1 MALAETRPPNPRGEA
16 LVAELKWVHD
26 MIRRDLTTV
35 RQMAA
40 DVQAGLPAEEV
51 GSAIRTL
58 AANGPLWQLRVN
70 CLRYCHFVH
79 SHHHAESILLFP
91 ELRRAD
97 PALNPVVDK
106 LEADHAHVSDLLDDV
121 ERGGARPQRRGEPGR
136 AAAAGSGSGNVE
148 RRPPGSSP
156 VRGGTDLPRTA
167 HLDRLATLV
176 RHPPSTSGDPGTPQA
191 PAREAMNT
199 DEYACARAWAAL
211 SAAHARVAD
220 RLSSELTR
228 SFGLSINDFE
238 VLLRLDRTPPPG
250 LRLGELNSAVRL
262 TQPSLSR
269 AVTRLESRGWLRRAG
284 APEDGRGVLVSIS
297 PEGRDVLSRAAVIHA
312 QAIRELLL
320 DRLTPGEQDLL
331 ARALTRIAE
340 D

>member
-1 MALAETRPPNPRGEA
+1 MVSL
-16 LVAELKWVHD
+16 
-26 MIRRDLTTV
+26 DLPGGG
-35 RQMAA
+35 A
-40 DVQAGLPAEEV
+40 PA
-51 GSAIRTL
+51 
-58 AANGPLWQLRVN
+58 
-70 CLRYCHFVH
+70 
-79 SHHHAESILLFP
+79 
-91 ELRRAD
+91 
-97 PALNPVVDK
+97 
-106 LEADHAHVSDLLDDV
+106 HAH
-121 ERGGARPQRRGEPGR
+121 
-136 AAAAGSGSGNVE
+136 
-148 RRPPGSSP
+148 
-156 VRGGTDLPRTA
+156 
-167 HLDRLATLV
+167 
-176 RHPPSTSGDPGTPQA
+176 
-191 PAREAMNT
+191 
-199 DEYACARAWAAL
+199 EYACARAWAAL

-284 APEDGRGVLVSIS
+284 APEDRRGVLVSIS

-331 ARALTRIAE
+331 ARALTRVAE

>member
-1 MALAETRPPNPRGEA
+1 VVSL
-16 LVAELKWVHD
+16 
-26 MIRRDLTTV
+26 DLP
-35 RQMAA
+35 
-40 DVQAGLPAEEV
+40 G
-51 GSAIRTL
+51 
-58 AANGPLWQLRVN
+58 
-70 CLRYCHFVH
+70 
-79 SHHHAESILLFP
+79 
-91 ELRRAD
+91 
-97 PALNPVVDK
+97 
-106 LEADHAHVSDLLDDV
+106 
-121 ERGGARPQRRGEPGR
+121 GGAPTH
-136 AAAAGSGSGNVE
+136 A
-148 RRPPGSSP
+148 
-156 VRGGTDLPRTA
+156 
-167 HLDRLATLV
+167 
-176 RHPPSTSGDPGTPQA
+176 
-191 PAREAMNT
+191 

-211 SAAHARVAD
+211 TAAHTRVTD

-269 AVTRLESRGWLRRAG
+269 AVTRLESRGWLRRAD

-297 PEGRDVLSRAAVIHA
+297 PDGRDVLGRAAVVHA

-331 ARALTRIAE
+331 ARALTRVAE